1 MTVKWGISMAGIDF
15 NRIMKDV
22 KEEIEFGKVLF
33 MSEEKRDEY
42 YRNRQAQTERRFYD
56 EGGPHNSNRQLYMM
70 KMITTP
76 LIQNNLMPY
85 LQRTTEVGGSYQPE
99 PNTPLVFVPEQ
110 NDHVSLYY
118 KSHRVFDLEFKD
130 EYGQTVENSGIKSY
144 SIQDQHAKSI
154 LSRIP
159 NEEWNQVVDKVVP
172 EIMTDSKDNQESV
185 MRNKCDTP
193 YIHGLKDVIY
203 KRQLESK
210 DSSFKD
216 QPAQT
221 VENNLGFKDQPS
233 SRDMVNSM
241 TDEELNRMFE
251 QYMESKVAKENATD
265 HELEV

>member
-1 MTVKWGISMAGIDF
+1 MAGIDF

-56 EGGPHNSNRQLYMM
+56 EGGPYNSNRQLYMM

-85 LQRTTEVGGSYQPE
+85 LQKTTDLGGSYQPE

-144 SIQDQHAKSI
+144 SIPDQHAKDI

-159 NEEWNQVVDKVVP
+159 NGVVDKVVP
-172 EIMTDSKDNQESV
+172 EIITDSRDIQEFV

-193 YIHGLKDVIY
+193 YIQGLKDVIY
-203 KRQLESK
+203 KRQLEVK
-210 DSSFKD
+210 DSSFKN

-265 HELEV
+265 HELGV